1 MMNDPVENQDTE
13 EFIYSEHGF
22 LGRSIVFSLITSCLI
37 LWLTD
42 ASAEKAWLVAGTAG
56 FILLGISMI
65 QATVIENGI
74 ILIMVISL
82 VWFASITTQFGFHW
96 SILIAAMLGAI
107 NGITGRDSAA
117 RERFRRQYGAEEYE
131 KRYKNQE

>member
-1 MMNDPVENQDTE
+1 MNNSVENQDTE

-22 LGRSIVFSLITSCLI
+22 LGRSVVFSLITSCLT

-42 ASAEKAWLVAGTAG
+42 ASDEKAWLLAGTAG

-65 QATVIENGI
+65 QATVIENSI
-74 ILIMVISL
+74 ILVIVISL
-82 VWFASITTQFGFHW
+82 VWFESTTTQIGFHW
-96 SILIAAMLGAI
+96 SILIAAMLGAL

-117 RERFRRQYGAEEYE
+117 REGFRRQYGAEEYG
-131 KRYKNQE
+131 KRYKDQE

>member
-1 MMNDPVENQDTE
+1 MNDLVENQNTE

-22 LGRSIVFSLITSCLI
+22 LGRSIVFSFIIFCLT

-42 ASAEKAWLVAGTAG
+42 AGDEKAWLVAGTAG

-65 QATVIENGI
+65 QATVIENAI
-74 ILIMVISL
+74 ILVMIIGL
-82 VWFASITTQFGFHW
+82 VWFASTTTQFGFHW
-96 SILIAAMLGAI
+96 SILIAAILGAL

-117 RERFRRQYGAEEYE
+117 RERFRSQYGAEEYE

>member
-1 MMNDPVENQDTE
+1 MNDPVENQS
-13 EFIYSEHGF
+13 SEDYICSDHGF
-22 LGRSIVFSLITSCLI
+22 LGRTIVFSLITSCLT

-42 ASAEKAWLVAGTAG
+42 ASDEKAWLVAGTTG

-74 ILIMVISL
+74 ILVIVISL
-82 VWFASITTQFGFHW
+82 VWFASTTTQFGFHW
-96 SILIAAMLGAI
+96 SILIAAMLGAL

-117 RERFRRQYGAEEYE
+117 RERFRKQYGAEEYE